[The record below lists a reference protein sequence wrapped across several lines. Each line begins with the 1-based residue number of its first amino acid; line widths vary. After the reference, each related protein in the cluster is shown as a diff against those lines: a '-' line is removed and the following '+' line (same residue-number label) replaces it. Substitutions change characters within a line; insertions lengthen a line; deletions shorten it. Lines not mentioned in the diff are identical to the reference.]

1 MPVSG
6 FTLGSLQ
13 LGVVLVLRREGK
25 AGRGEVDGGEFG
37 EVRGLT
43 YRAVRQ
49 DTWYVQSEAM
59 DASPWLRLKAFQV
72 SSS

>member
-1 MPVSG
+1 MG
-6 FTLGSLQ
+6 W
-13 LGVVLVLRREGK
+13 REGGW
-25 AGRGEVDGGEFG
+25 A

-49 DTWYVQSEAM
+49 ETWYVQSEAM
-59 DASPWLRLKAFQV
+59 DASPWLRRKAFQV